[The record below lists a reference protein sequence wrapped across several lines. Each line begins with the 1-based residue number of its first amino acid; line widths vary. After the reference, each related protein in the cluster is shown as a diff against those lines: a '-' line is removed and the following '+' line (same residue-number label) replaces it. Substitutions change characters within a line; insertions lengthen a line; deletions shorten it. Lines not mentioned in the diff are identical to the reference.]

1 MRENINNDNTF
12 MSIYQKNKKTFY
24 IIVGAV
30 FIATLILD
38 QVTKY
43 ICEHYI
49 GENKVVPFLGNFM
62 YFIFVKNYG
71 ASFGMLANWEYKN
84 ILFFLFTIIGVPVFI
99 YILFLRRK
107 QSMWGTLGMTLLLSG
122 TIGNAIDRAMYSTG
136 FFNGY
141 VRDFICVPWFA
152 TFNIADS
159 CMCVGIAMV
168 ILSMLF
174 FDTDAIFGRQKSAEK
189 EYFSERKALSEDPG
203 TESESTGDNLLGR
216 QNCIERSDEEISAD
230 ADPGEENLPENPEAD
245 TADSGEENLPENSE
259 ADTADQGKEN
269 SSENPEDNTA
279 ETDRTEAATE
289 IGKKEKGE
297 KAEAV
302 LYEEDQLPVFEELD
316 FEMIDA
322 LDDESVSGEK
332 PVPEAE
338 KRRTEEAV
346 VPKGSV
352 GDPAADK
359 ANDEVLNTE
368 TSGKEKSHE

>member
-99 YILFLRRK
+99 NILFLRRK

-230 ADPGEENLPENPEAD
+230 ADPGEENLPEN
-245 TADSGEENLPENSE
+245 LK
-259 ADTADQGKEN
+259 ADTADQAKEN

-346 VPKGSV
+346 VPKGSD

>member
-1 MRENINNDNTF
+1 

-245 TADSGEENLPENSE
+245 TADSGEENLPENLK

-297 KAEAV
+297 K
-302 LYEEDQLPVFEELD
+302 
-316 FEMIDA
+316 
-322 LDDESVSGEK
+322 
-332 PVPEAE
+332 
-338 KRRTEEAV
+338 
-346 VPKGSV
+346 PKQFYMKKISCRFS
-352 GDPAADK
+352 K
-359 ANDEVLNTE
+359 NSIL
-368 TSGKEKSHE
+368 K